1 MQVSANAG
9 ADKQVIAKTA
19 HIGRIIVSHPGFEA
33 PLPTFPVLLSS
44 RESAGMP
51 EAAPHTAQQDRL
63 NAREGPHQNRRG
75 PWLDRF

>member
-44 RESAGMP
+44 RESAGMTK
-51 EAAPHTAQQDRL
+51 AALHTAQQDRL